1 MSAELLRHV
10 NALIA
15 DFAAEYGEVDLVGRR
30 VDCAPDEYDALVEA
44 FEAFGVVGG
53 AGVRVRDDDG
63 RVLLARYENADGWV
77 DPGDGRRPGESY
89 RECAV
94 RGVREA
100 TDLGPE
106 IDDLVQVHL
115 LYMDDRIDRPPVP
128 NPYVVFEGRPAR
140 RDAGAGDLRAG
151 EGVADL
157 RWAETVPE
165 SLLYDELAELA
176 LPD

>member
-1 MSAELLRHV
+1 VTAELLRHV
-10 NALIA
+10 NALVA
-15 DFAAEYGEVDLVGRR
+15 DFAAEHGAVDLVGRR
-30 VDCAPDEYDALVEA
+30 VDCSPEEYDALVET
-44 FEAFGVVGG
+44 FDAFGVVGG
-53 AGVRVRDDDG
+53 AGVRLRDDEG
-63 RVLLARYENADGWV
+63 RVLLASYESADGWV

-100 TDLGPE
+100 TGLDPN
-106 IDDLVQVHL
+106 IDDLAQVHL
-115 LYMDDRIDRPPVP
+115 LYMDDPTDRLPAP
-128 NPYVVFEGRPAR
+128 NPYVVFGGRPAR
-140 RDAGAGDLRAG
+140 RRPGAPAPGTG